1 MLSIVK
7 ILTSRFGFDR
17 MEDYRNHLK
26 KKIGDKNG
34 TVPHNIAFKLFKTL
48 IEKSNEYHPTVVSNL
63 RNFFDMEVKE
73 RCNACSKRMKRL
85 QPHKCLDRLKLQD
98 LAQSWPRLN
107 RKFVCIF
114 ACECEFTNYRS
125 LAEHYLEHN
134 WDDLKFFG
142 IHPDTLYQ
150 LVEER

>member
-1 MLSIVK
+1 
-7 ILTSRFGFDR
+7 

-73 RCNACSKRMKRL
+73 RFNACSKRMKRL
-85 QPHKCLDRLKLQD
+85 QPHNALTD
-98 LAQSWPRLN
+98 LN
-107 RKFVCIF
+107 
-114 ACECEFTNYRS
+114 
-125 LAEHYLEHN
+125 
-134 WDDLKFFG
+134 
-142 IHPDTLYQ
+142 
-150 LVEER
+150 